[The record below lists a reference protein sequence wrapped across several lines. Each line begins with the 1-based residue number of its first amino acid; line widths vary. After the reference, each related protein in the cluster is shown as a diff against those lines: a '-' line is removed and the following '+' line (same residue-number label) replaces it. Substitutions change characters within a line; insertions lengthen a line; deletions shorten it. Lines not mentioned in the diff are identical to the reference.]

1 MKSCKEEIAV
11 FWFRRDL
18 RLHDN
23 TALWHALSSGYR
35 VLPVFIADRN
45 IIGKLEKD
53 DSRFQ
58 FIIETIN
65 KINNTLGKLN
75 RSIRIITGTPAEAFK
90 SLAEEYSIR
99 SVYFNEDY
107 EPYGIDRDREIKG
120 LLRSE
125 GIATYE
131 FRDHLVMEI
140 SGIMKSNNTPYTVF
154 TPYSKRWR
162 ESFSREFIEERPSA
176 SLIGNFLET
185 GKSAAYT
192 VEMFGF
198 RASQVRVKD
207 YDLSPEKIGKYHL
220 TRNNP
225 FEDGTTNLG
234 PHLRFGTVSVRE
246 VIRRTPDMNPVFTG
260 ELIWREFFMQI
271 LYHFPHLVDK
281 SFRPEYDKIEW
292 LNNEEYF
299 QRWCTGTTGYP
310 LVDAGMRELSETGYM
325 HNRVRMVVASFLTK
339 HLLTDWRW
347 GEAWFAS
354 KLLDYELS
362 SNNGNWQ
369 WAAGSGC
376 DAAPYFR
383 IFNPETQ
390 QQKFDPDMRYI
401 KKWVPEYGTHAYT
414 QPVVEHKNARERALS
429 RYKSG
434 INN

>member
-1 MKSCKEEIAV
+1 MQTTGDEIV
-11 FWFRRDL
+11 LFWFRRDL
-18 RLHDN
+18 RLEDN
-23 TALWHALSSGYR
+23 AGLWHALTSGYK
-35 VLPVFIADRN
+35 VVPVFIYDSN
-45 IIGKLEKD
+45 ILGKLEPED
-53 DSRFQ
+53 ARISFLRD
-58 FIIETIN
+58 ILDGIN
-65 KINNTLGKLN
+65 KTLKKAGSSLLTI
-75 RSIRIITGTPAEAFK
+75 SGTPVEVFK
-90 SLAEEYSIR
+90 SLGNRFKIKSL
-99 SVYFNEDY
+99 YFNRDY
-107 EPYGIDRDREIKG
+107 EPYAIERDSAITDYLKELGIPCFSFKDQVIFEKDE
-120 LLRSE
+120 
-125 GIATYE
+125 
-131 FRDHLVMEI
+131 VV
-140 SGIMKSNNTPYTVF
+140 KSDGKPYTVF
-154 TPYSKRWR
+154 TPYSRRWISLFKNDQIK
-162 ESFSREFIEERPSA
+162 SFPSETLLKNFAPSGSGSYFHISDPGFICPPV
-176 SLIGNFLET
+176 NVKPPHLE
-185 GKSAAYT
+185 KEHLA
-192 VEMFGF
+192 
-198 RASQVRVKD
+198 D
-207 YDLSPEKIGKYHL
+207 YDK
-220 TRNNP
+220 TRDFP
-225 FEDGTTNLG
+225 SSEGGSYLG
-234 PHLRFGTVSVRE
+234 PHLRFGTIS
-246 VIRRTPDMNPVFTG
+246 IRDVLRKTHMVNRVFTN

-271 LYHFPHLVDK
+271 LFHYPYLVEK

-299 QRWCTGTTGYP
+299 DKWRTGTTGFP
-310 LVDAGMRELSETGYM
+310 LVDAGMRELNETGYM

-401 KKWVPEYGTHAYT
+401 KKWVPEYGTHAYP